1 MCLNPNTAFDNTPAK
16 YEPVYFKEMEFL
28 RASPSCHLEDMNMRF
43 MHRLDKLRELCNF
56 PLVVNSA
63 YRSRDYELSKK
74 RSGTSWHCKGRAIDI
89 RCDDSWKRYMIV
101 RNAIKLGFN
110 GIGIG
115 KNYIHLDDRD
125 VSPCIWH
132 YYD

>member
-1 MCLNPNTAFDNTPAK
+1 MCLSPNTAFDNIPAA
-16 YEPVYFKEMEFL
+16 YVPVYFNEFEFL
-28 RASPSCHLEDMNMRF
+28 RSSPKCHLSDMNMRF
-43 MHRLDKLRELCNF
+43 IYRLDKLREMCGF
-56 PLVVNSA
+56 PFVVNSA
-63 YRSRDYELSKK
+63 YRSREYELAKK

-89 RCDDSWKRYMIV
+89 QCSDNWRRYMIV
-101 RNAIKLGFN
+101 ANAIKLRFN

-125 VSPCIWH
+125 VGPCIWH